1 MLTMSRRSF
10 PLKAISLILSLF
22 FLDVYII
29 YGYFVGLI
37 FTSTDST
44 SLFFVS
50 AFVVN
55 LFLIFPLMTKRDGAS
70 FYSIMYIAVYLIALV
85 IFVGNLATT
94 LLIVPSI
101 CASILSLFT
110 LRTGYKVTKGVSMV
124 AVLVFMDFLG
134 KVLIISPQ
142 QVPGPLTI
150 QLLAD
155 RLTTVGLPVPVTEY
169 FGLFISTRYLDF
181 ITGPFEFLLFFFIS
195 SLLVENYHRIILL
208 LTKKRSGLLT
218 AGYGA
223 VSALGCQCESAIGI
237 FPAATL
243 LVFNFLLVPF
253 LLLSVVLLVLTYVM
267 IVRYYEP
274 RRFPKF
280 PHRFSLKKR
289 SKVMLI
295 EVLIVLSQILVVAGI
310 FFRLQD
316 VPIFL
321 FGTSMEMIL
330 NGFLA
335 YYLVYFLLPRRTIG
349 PLLATVLLLLSVL
362 SVLLWFIPDITIKAV
377 TNPFWF
383 SAMSYSAFIAGFMIS
398 IVYFSSSPYIGTA
411 FTEAFAVSLGII
423 PIVIY
428 YVVFSLQSSIWT
440 FWTGAQQADLSIV
453 LWIVML
459 PFMWLS
465 TQKSLLESIRTHL
478 SFNTQMAEKAV
489 ESSGL

>member
-1 MLTMSRRSF
+1 MLTMSRRSI
-10 PLKAISLILSLF
+10 PLKAIFLILSIF
-22 FLDVYII
+22 FLDFYILF
-29 YGYFVGLI
+29 GYFEGLV
-37 FTSTDST
+37 FTSSDST
-44 SLFFVS
+44 LLFFVS
-50 AFVVN
+50 TLVVN

-70 FYSIMYIAVYLIALV
+70 FYSILYITVYLIALV
-85 IFVGNLATT
+85 IFVGNLTTT

-101 CASILSLFT
+101 CASFLALFT
-110 LRTGYKVTKGVSMV
+110 LRTRYKVTKGISLV
-124 AVLVFMDFLG
+124 AVLVFMDIIG
-134 KVLIISPQ
+134 KVLVISPQ

-155 RLTTVGLPVPVTEY
+155 RLTTVGLPVPATEY

-208 LTKKRSGLLT
+208 LTGKRSGLLT

-243 LVFNFLLVPF
+243 LVFNILLVPF
-253 LLLSVVLLVLTYVM
+253 LLLSVVLLVLTYLM

-274 RRFPKF
+274 RRLPKF
-280 PHRFSLKKR
+280 PHIFSLKKR
-289 SKVMLI
+289 SKVMII
-295 EVLIVLSQILVVAGI
+295 EVLIVLSQVLVVAGI
-310 FFRLQD
+310 FLRLQD

-349 PLLATVLLLLSVL
+349 PLFATILLLLSVI
-362 SVLLWFIPDITIKAV
+362 SVLVWFIPEITLKAV

-383 SAMSYSAFIAGFMIS
+383 SAMSYSAFTAGFMIS
-398 IVYFSSSPYIGTA
+398 TVYFSSPPAVGTA
-411 FTEAFAVSLGII
+411 LVEAFAVSLGIV
-423 PIVIY
+423 PIVVY
-428 YVVFSLQSSIWT
+428 YVVFSLQRSIWS
-440 FWTGAQQADLSIV
+440 FWTAPQQADLSIV

-465 TQKSLLESIRTHL
+465 TQKSLFSTVQPHL
-478 SFNTQMAEKAV
+478 SISTQRAENAV
-489 ESSGL
+489 ESS

>member
-1 MLTMSRRSF
+1 MLTMSRRSI
-10 PLKAISLILSLF
+10 PLKAIFLILSLF
-22 FLDVYII
+22 FLDFYILF
-29 YGYFVGLI
+29 GYFVGLV
-37 FTSTDST
+37 FTSSDST
-44 SLFFVS
+44 LLFFVS
-50 AFVVN
+50 ALVVN
-55 LFLIFPLMTKRDGAS
+55 LFLIFPLVTKKDGAS
-70 FYSIMYIAVYLIALV
+70 FYSILYVTIYLIALV
-85 IFVGNLATT
+85 IFVGNLTT
-94 LLIVPSI
+94 ALLIVPSI
-101 CASILSLFT
+101 CASFLALFT
-110 LRTGYKVTKGVSMV
+110 LRTRYKVTKGVSLV
-124 AVLVFMDFLG
+124 AVLVFMDIIG
-134 KVLIISPQ
+134 KVLVISPQ

-155 RLTTVGLPVPVTEY
+155 RLTTVGLPVPITEY
-169 FGLFISTRYLDF
+169 LGLFISTRYLDF

-208 LTKKRSGLLT
+208 LTKKRRGLVT

-237 FPAATL
+237 FPAATM

-267 IVRYYEP
+267 IVRYYEQ
-274 RRFPKF
+274 RRLPKF
-280 PHRFSLKKR
+280 PHVFSLKKR

-295 EVLIVLSQILVVAGI
+295 ELLIVLSQILVVAGI

-335 YYLVYFLLPRRTIG
+335 YYLVYFLFPRRTIG
-349 PLLATVLLLLSVL
+349 PLYSTLFLILSVV
-362 SVLLWFIPDITIKAV
+362 SVLVWFIPDITLKAV
-377 TNPFWF
+377 TNPLWF
-383 SAMSYSAFIAGFMIS
+383 STMSYAAFLAGFLIS
-398 IVYFSSSPYIGTA
+398 IVYFSSEPSIGIA
-411 FTEAFAVSLGII
+411 FIEAFAVSIGII

-428 YVVFSLQSSIWT
+428 YLVFSLQRSIWT
-440 FWTGAQQADLSIV
+440 FWTAPQQADLSIV

-465 TQKSLLESIRTHL
+465 TQKSLFSSVQPHL
-478 SFNTQMAEKAV
+478 SINTQRAENAV
-489 ESSGL
+489 ESS